1 MDKKEKLN
9 KENTTKYYCQEC
21 GKELKQDERPC
32 PYCGS
37 NKREIKT
44 NLYENIRV
52 GESLGIKKYDKSNLK
67 KWIQKS
73 ISGWFS
79 SGDKK
84 KYPEGVERTMSID
97 RTDPNRD
104 GSYKEKVIDLATG
117 EVVRDVEEKLIDHR
131 HGEKN
136 RKDVK

>member
-1 MDKKEKLN
+1 MK

-21 GKELKQDERPC
+21 GKELKKDERPC

-37 NKREIKT
+37 NKREIKA
-44 NLYENIRV
+44 NLYDHIDIKENI
-52 GESLGIKKYDKSNLK
+52 GIKKYNKNNLK
-67 KWIQKS
+67 KWVQKS

-79 SGDKK
+79 SKDKK
-84 KYPEGVERTMSID
+84 KYPKGVERTMSID
-97 RTDPNRD
+97 RTDPSQEK
-104 GSYKEKVIDLATG
+104 SYREKVIDSATG
-117 EVVRDVEEKLIDHR
+117 EVVRNVEEKLIDHR